1 LFLGLSIV
9 SSYRTRDKDEKPA
22 RSKQRVIEIDHSH
35 TRFYRCYS
43 IMLNRCFGTRDEQ
56 RRDFLT
62 LDRAD
67 DAARVKQEAIIA
79 IGISQDC

>member
-1 LFLGLSIV
+1 
-9 SSYRTRDKDEKPA
+9 
-22 RSKQRVIEIDHSH
+22 
-35 TRFYRCYS
+35 
-43 IMLNRCFGTRDEQ
+43 MLNRCFGTRDEQ

-79 IGISQDC
+79 IGISQDCWDFGASFHRETCSYS